1 MSSVKNGVCP
11 RCGART
17 SADVTGMAR
26 PCRDCRDV
34 DPYYCSQWP
43 STAQLRKQRREQV
56 GS

>member
-56 GS
+56 GT